1 MEQGLSREE
10 LIEII
15 AAIMDEEGFEIYEP
29 ESEEEY
35 LPDFLAVY
43 TDESGEKQQIAVQVE
58 DCQTLQTE
66 ETEKRAKAIAEHC
79 RRSGEGYL
87 LAIPIECEDIGNQ
100 KFDEWGLSDVAELI
114 PVGIEFEEEEEE
126 F

>member
-10 LIEII
+10 LTEII

-29 ESEEEY
+29 ESEEKY
-35 LPDFLAVY
+35 LPDLLAVY

-66 ETEKRAKAIAEHC
+66 EAEKRAKAIAEHC
-79 RRSGEGYL
+79 RWSGEGYL
-87 LAIPIECEDIGNQ
+87 LTIPIECEDLGNQ
-100 KFDEWGLSDVAELI
+100 KFEEWGLSDVAELI
-114 PVGIEFEEEEEE
+114 PIGIEFEEVHNSC
-126 F
+126 

>member
-1 MEQGLSREE
+1 MERELSREE
-10 LIEII
+10 LIEIM

-29 ESEEEY
+29 EAEEEY

-43 TDESGEKQQIAVQVE
+43 TDESGERQQIAVQVE
-58 DCQTLQTE
+58 DCQTLQME
-66 ETEKRAKAIAEHC
+66 EAEKKAKVIAEHC

-87 LAIPIECEDIGNQ
+87 LTVPIECEDLGNQ

-114 PVGIEFEEEEEE
+114 PIGIEFEEEEEE